1 MSYTFAP
8 VISCSNACLHAMQTQ
23 IFFIVFQSE
32 MQANLWLCLLVG
44 EVSDVY
50 LKSIVLKL
58 AQMMTNDSGVSD
70 TIHVSV
76 LWSFLLINSK
86 DFEAILWHVILDKL
100 FLIWFIASKRCGFQF
115 GLVCWSLKILL
126 TSTFISFPFFFGFFI
141 WIFFVKLFYWA
152 TKLMQ
157 HQRFHWQVTY
167 QVIRKNAIIY

>member
-1 MSYTFAP
+1 
-8 VISCSNACLHAMQTQ
+8 MQR
-23 IFFIVFQSE
+23 
-32 MQANLWLCLLVG
+32 NLWCLLVR
-44 EVSDVY
+44 EVLHVY

-58 AQMMTNDSGVSD
+58 AQTMTNDSGVSD

-141 WIFFVKLFYWA
+141 GNFFVKLFYWA
-152 TKLMQ
+152 TKLMP

-167 QVIRKNAIIY
+167 